1 MSDVN
6 INNNAYINGKKTLIE
21 LSKYINS
28 IMGKNTTYNKL
39 IQNTETYLSNT
50 YTKNTKN
57 ASTIKENF
65 MKYIEILKKLYEYN
79 VHYENLLKKYD
90 EKYKNELQSLKKTNI
105 ENNNSKNLNAKK
117 IRDKIFE
124 ILIKQKLKVRGFLT
138 KIKSKINTLFE
149 ELSNEQYDSLKK
161 FKKIINNQKVKSR
174 LLLPEHNNEYI
185 KSVKSFSTI
194 HKLLGITFNKAG
206 TKQEYLNMISN
217 EQQNKINK
225 INSDIMKSL
234 TSLNKIKANINNLY
248 INNEIVISNN

>member
-1 MSDVN
+1 MSDAN
-6 INNNAYINGKKTLIE
+6 FNNNAYINGKHTLID
-21 LSKYINS
+21 LSKYINL
-28 IMGKNTTYNKL
+28 IMSNNTTYNKL

-79 VHYENLLKKYD
+79 VHYENLLKKYG

-105 ENNNSKNLNAKK
+105 KNNKGKELNAKK

-138 KIKSKINTLFE
+138 KIKSKINTFFE
-149 ELSNEQYDSLKK
+149 NLSNEKYDSLKK
-161 FKKIINNQKVKSR
+161 FKKIINNQNIKSTLR
-174 LLLPEHNNEYI
+174 SSEHQNEY
-185 KSVKSFSTI
+185 KNTVKSFSTI
-194 HKLLGITFNKAG
+194 KKLLGITFNKAG

-234 TSLNKIKANINNLY
+234 TSLNRIKANINNLY
-248 INNEIVISNN
+248 INNENVNSNK